1 MKKLAFGALFVGLL
15 SVGAAA
21 CGGGSDTPDANI
33 NLVDSAT
40 GPDAQTTECNLL
52 TNQGCATGEKCTWID
67 VTADLG
73 KIGCATDGTVAV
85 GGACTTGQPG
95 ETTGFDNC
103 VGGSYCLGGV
113 CEAICSQSPDSC
125 DPATSTCS
133 SYAGLFDGAPV
144 DLGVCDFLC
153 NPGKQERRSDLAAN
167 CGVGAQGTPRGCY
180 GYVWNSSANPRID
193 YACTP
198 DISDAQV
205 GQTPSPLTPDGNPYL
220 NSCDAGYWPYVNNF
234 AGDVTQ
240 VDICLAF
247 CVPGESF
254 QGSTANIG
262 GLVGSG
268 FTCADRGAVTTGT
281 ECRFQHIFDGTPD
294 VALNTSGTCMVV
306 GDYLADWD
314 NDTNT
319 PDTGIP
325 SCGTLPQGDENN
337 PDGNLIWGCAPWP
350 AALTGKSG
358 SAQHQ
363 MIARKLHQMYEQ
375 RSHR

>member
-125 DPATSTCS
+125 DPATGCTYAPDPTC
-133 SYAGLFDGAPV
+133 
-144 DLGVCDFLC
+144 
-153 NPGKQERRSDLAAN
+153 Q
-167 CGVGAQGTPRGCY
+167 
-180 GYVWNSSANPRID
+180 
-193 YACTP
+193 
-198 DISDAQV
+198 
-205 GQTPSPLTPDGNPYL
+205 
-220 NSCDAGYWPYVNNF
+220 
-234 AGDVTQ
+234 
-240 VDICLAF
+240 
-247 CVPGESF
+247 
-254 QGSTANIG
+254 
-262 GLVGSG
+262 
-268 FTCADRGAVTTGT
+268 
-281 ECRFQHIFDGTPD
+281 
-294 VALNTSGTCMVV
+294 
-306 GDYLADWD
+306 
-314 NDTNT
+314 
-319 PDTGIP
+319 
-325 SCGTLPQGDENN
+325 
-337 PDGNLIWGCAPWP
+337 
-350 AALTGKSG
+350 
-358 SAQHQ
+358 
-363 MIARKLHQMYEQ
+363 
-375 RSHR
+375 